1 MVTAYLVLVEAAKVE
16 RRRPPMMHV
25 EDMQVNDDER
35 TAGLQANDPD
45 EDEEDLGIRV
55 LSEAECLQ
63 LLGEHDLGRV
73 AIVVDGR
80 PEIFPVNYAVGVD
93 VIAFRTA
100 EGTKLSH
107 APMTHVAF
115 EVDGVD
121 RAQGVAWSVV
131 VKGVASEITHALG
144 RVPEAVR
151 RLALDPMAPGRREHW
166 LTIQRQEVSGR
177 RFPLAP
183 IR

>member
-1 MVTAYLVLVEAAKVE
+1 MMELQRIRAEAAHGGDE
-16 RRRPPMMHV
+16 
-25 EDMQVNDDER
+25 VNDSD
-35 TAGLQANDPD
+35 AGGDPGDGPD
-45 EDEEDLGIRV
+45 EKAPGIRV

-73 AIVVDGR
+73 AIVVDGQ

-100 EGTKLSH
+100 PGTKLEH
-107 APMTHVAF
+107 APMSRVAF
-115 EVDGVD
+115 EVDGIDSVHH
-121 RAQGVAWSVV
+121 VAWSVV
-131 VKGVASEITHALG
+131 VKGVANEVTNALG

-151 RLALDPMAPGRREHW
+151 RLAVEPMAPGQRTHW
-166 LTIQRQEVSGR
+166 LTVQRREMTGR

-183 IR
+183 